1 MSSPTAE
8 IAKWI
13 DRNFDLE
20 YVTITDFPLF
30 PFGRMI
36 TDRDGDTMVVYWDIL
51 KGRVTYAYPDGDD
64 TPIIP
69 QV

>member
-20 YVTITDFPLF
+20 YVTVTDFPLF
-30 PFGRMI
+30 PFGRMVR
-36 TDRDGDTMVVYWDIL
+36 DRNGDTMVVYWDIL
-51 KGRVTYAYPDGDD
+51 YGRVAYTFPDDSSKV
-64 TPIIP
+64 T